1 MAKEKEDRLA
11 TAKTYIGRAVASK
24 FPAVFCLV
32 FAFVLMT
39 GQVMQAFRGLD
50 ASHSNLL
57 FNIRGMVEGDPR
69 VSIIAIDDD
78 SIKDV
83 GEFPWPRGVHARLVD
98 ALFKAGASVVAL
110 DILFVDPSRPEE
122 DRKLLDVTRRHG
134 PRLIHAV
141 TNDPKLI
148 SENRFYYPFPAL
160 KAAAKSLA
168 QVTQP
173 IKEEDGTIR
182 LEPLLIGISR
192 DYTTWADDPN
202 SLPTLGLKAVSLL
215 EGKDPKEYLK
225 MPGIV
230 GGSLVRL
237 NYVGQ
242 RQVMA
247 GTIKDAD
254 GELHEQVYDQ
264 HAIPRIS
271 AKTVLRGKLT
281 DDDKKRIKGGI
292 VFVGSTSLGAFDH
305 FPSPFTG
312 QEPGVMVHA
321 LLADNILQARYLSVA
336 SIWVT
341 LGLIIACV
349 WGAYLLFRLTPLQ
362 AGLAFFVLLAAGF
375 SGHYLLF
382 LRLYIIESSAPAM
395 GFVGTFLVLVVHRTV
410 EENRKAAEVRGMFG
424 QYVPPEVVDILVKNP
439 ERLKLGGEKRDMTM
453 FFLDI
458 AHFTTI
464 SEKMS
469 PEALI
474 QFLNHYLTALTDD
487 IFANNGVVD
496 KYIGDCVMAFW
507 NAPLDEKDH
516 RRKACLAA
524 VACVR
529 TIERLNKEYV
539 DPSMPE
545 TPTVRI
551 GLNSG
556 EVVVGNTGSARK
568 LAYTVLGDEVNL
580 ASRLEGANKFFGS
593 TLMASEDT
601 YREGKDVVEGRL
613 LGAVRVVGKAI
624 PIKVYELLAKKGEL
638 EEKWA
643 KGIPIYHEAI
653 VHYENK
659 RFDQALKGFEAFLKH
674 VPDDKTAK
682 LYMNAC
688 NDYVVIP
695 PPEGWEPVFNLTS
708 K

>member
-1 MAKEKEDRLA
+1 M
-11 TAKTYIGRAVASK
+11 
-24 FPAVFCLV
+24 
-32 FAFVLMT
+32 
-39 GQVMQAFRGLD
+39 
-50 ASHSNLL
+50 
-57 FNIRGMVEGDPR
+57 
-69 VSIIAIDDD
+69 
-78 SIKDV
+78 
-83 GEFPWPRGVHARLVD
+83 
-98 ALFKAGASVVAL
+98 
-110 DILFVDPSRPEE
+110 DPSRPDE
-122 DRKLLDVTRRHG
+122 DQKLLAATRRHG
-134 PRLIHAV
+134 ERLIHAV

-148 SENRFYYPFPAL
+148 SENRFYYPYPAL
-160 KAAAKSLA
+160 KAVAKSMA

-173 IKEEDGTIR
+173 VKEDDGTIR
-182 LEPLLIGISR
+182 LEPLLIGIQR
-192 DYTTWADDPN
+192 DYTTWAEDPEAMP
-202 SLPTLGLKAVSLL
+202 SLGLKAVSLL
-215 EGKDPKEYLK
+215 EGKPFRDYLSL
-225 MPGIV
+225 PGVI

-242 RQVMA
+242 KEVL
-247 GTIKDAD
+247 GGSITDAE
-254 GELHEQVYDQ
+254 GEIHEQWYVD
-264 HAIPRIS
+264 HAIPRIP
-271 AKTVLRGKLT
+271 AKSVLRRTLS
-281 DDDKKRIKGGI
+281 DDQKARIKDGI
-292 VFVGSTSLGAFDH
+292 AFVGSTSLGAFDH

-321 LLADNILQARYLSVA
+321 LLAENILQSRYLTVA
-336 SIWVT
+336 SIWLT
-341 LGLIIACV
+341 LGLVILAV
-349 WGAYLLFRLTPLQ
+349 FGASMLFRLTPLKS
-362 AGLAFFVLLAAGF
+362 GLAFFSIMALAF
-375 SGHYLLF
+375 WGHYLLF
-382 LRLYIIESSAPAM
+382 LRLYIIELASPLLA
-395 GFVGTFLVLVVHRTV
+395 FVGTFLVLVVHRTI

-439 ERLKLGGEKRDMTM
+439 EKLKLGGEKRDMTI

-464 SEKMS
+464 SEKMT

-474 QFLNHYLTALTDD
+474 QFLNRYLTALTDD
-487 IFANNGVVD
+487 IFDNNGVVD
-496 KYIGDCVMAFW
+496 KYIGDCIMAFW

-524 VACVR
+524 VACVK
-529 TIERLNKEYV
+529 TIDRLNKEFL

-568 LAYTVLGDEVNL
+568 LAYTVLGDDVNL

-601 YREGKDVVEGRL
+601 YSEGKDVVEGRL

-624 PIKVYELLAKKGEL
+624 PIKVYELLAKKGDL

-643 KGIPIYHEAI
+643 KGIPLYHEAI
-653 VHYENK
+653 THYENK
-659 RFDQALKGFEAFLKH
+659 RFDAALKGFEAFLKH

>member
-1 MAKEKEDRLA
+1 MAKAKEDRLQ
-11 TAKTYIGRAVASK
+11 TAKTHIGRAVASK
-24 FPAVFCLV
+24 FPVVFCLV

-39 GQVMQAFRGLD
+39 GQLMQTFRGLD

-57 FNIRGMVEGDPR
+57 FNLRGKIEADPR

-78 SIKDV
+78 SIKDI
-83 GEFPWPRGVHARLVD
+83 GQFPWPRGVHARLID
-98 ALFKAGASVVAL
+98 ALFAAGAKVVAL
-110 DILFVDPSRPEE
+110 DILFVDPSRPDE
-122 DRKLLDVTRRHG
+122 DRKLIDATKRHG
-134 PRLIHAV
+134 ARLIHAV

-160 KAAAKSLA
+160 KAVAKSMA

-173 IKEEDGTIR
+173 VKEEDGTIR

-192 DYTTWADDPN
+192 DYTTWAEDPE
-202 SLPTLGLKAVSLL
+202 SLPTLGLKAVALL
-215 EGKDPKEYLK
+215 EGKSPKDYLSL
-225 MPGIV
+225 PGVI

-242 RQVMA
+242 RDVLA
-247 GTIKDAD
+247 GSIKDAD
-254 GELHEQVYDQ
+254 GELHEQWYTD
-264 HAIPRIS
+264 HAIPRIP
-271 AKTVLRGKLT
+271 AKSVLRRTLS
-281 DDDKKRIKGGI
+281 DADKKRIKDGI

-321 LLADNILQARYLSVA
+321 LLADNVLQSRYLTVA

-341 LGLIIACV
+341 LGLIMAAV
-349 WGAYLLFRLTPLQ
+349 FGAFLLFRLTPLQ
-362 AGLAFFVLLAAGF
+362 SGLAFFFLLAAAF
-375 SGHYLLF
+375 YGHYLLF
-382 LRLYIIESSAPAM
+382 LRLYIIELAAPLL

-487 IFANNGVVD
+487 IFHNNGVVD

-507 NAPLDEKDH
+507 NAPLDEPDH

-524 VACVR
+524 VACVA

-545 TPTVRI
+545 TPKVRI

-601 YREGKDVVEGRL
+601 YSEGKDVVEGRL

-638 EEKWA
+638 PANWA

-659 RFDQALKGFEAFLKH
+659 RFAEALKGFEEFLKH
-674 VPDDKTAK
+674 VPDDKTAR

-695 PPEGWEPVFNLTS
+695 PPQGWEPVFNLTS